1 MQMVGG
7 KGGNHFRQYARQ
19 NVRNLNGY
27 NVVQNARNQ
36 VVQNVVQ
43 NLGVQNVG
51 NKNRFIVI
59 PGIANQNVN
68 QNRNGDLDEIKEVN
82 ANCILMAYSAASI
95 DIGGAF
101 LVWNKV
107 GGTVQQNPTTV
118 EETRA
123 YFESLYNNLAI
134 EVKKVNTVNHKMKET
149 NANLTSLEYEI
160 ERLLK
165 AVVSQ
170 HIMSTV
176 QSNSIVD
183 TSNLQYKKCE
193 ECKYDKISYD
203 KAYNDMQQKIERVQA
218 QLGDFKGK
226 SQDTSCVSD
235 AFDPLSQKLEDK
247 NVSLGFPVLNYA
259 KENEHLKTT
268 YKNLFDYIKVTRAQT
283 KLIA

>member
-27 NVVQNARNQ
+27 NVVQNVRNQ

-51 NKNRFIVI
+51 NKNRFIVL
-59 PGIANQNVN
+59 GIANQNVN
-68 QNRNGDLDEIKEVN
+68 QNGNGNVV
-82 ANCILMAYSAASI
+82 AARAE
-95 DIGGAF
+95 GNG
-101 LVWNKV
+101 N
-107 GGTVQQNPTTV
+107 GNGNNGNQQG
-118 EETRA
+118 
-123 YFESLYNNLAI
+123 
-134 EVKKVNTVNHKMKET
+134 
-149 NANLTSLEYEI
+149 LEYEI

-183 TSNLQYKKCE
+183 TSNLQ

-247 NVSLGFPVLNYA
+247 NVS
-259 KENEHLKTT
+259 
-268 YKNLFDYIKVTRAQT
+268 
-283 KLIA
+283 